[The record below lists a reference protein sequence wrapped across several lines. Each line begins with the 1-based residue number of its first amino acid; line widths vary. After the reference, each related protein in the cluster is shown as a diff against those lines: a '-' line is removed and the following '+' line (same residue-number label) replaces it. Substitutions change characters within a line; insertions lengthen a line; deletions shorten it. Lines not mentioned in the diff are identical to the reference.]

1 MSAGGAQPFPPA
13 PGKAPGGAAASRA
26 EGKPLRR
33 GTSRTNPARCS
44 RSPGWT
50 LVSLSRTERTFPT
63 PREQQPRRPCKERE

>member
-1 MSAGGAQPFPPA
+1 MSGGCAQPFAPS
-13 PGKAPGGAAASRA
+13 PGKAPRRAAASRR

-33 GTSRTNPARCS
+33 GTWRTNPARCS

-50 LVSLSRTERTFPT
+50 LVPVPRTERTFPT